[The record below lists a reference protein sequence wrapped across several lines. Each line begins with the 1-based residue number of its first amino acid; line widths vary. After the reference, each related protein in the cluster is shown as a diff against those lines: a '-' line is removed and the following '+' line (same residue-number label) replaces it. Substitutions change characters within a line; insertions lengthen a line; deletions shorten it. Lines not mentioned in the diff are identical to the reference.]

1 MKKSKRTSIRTKITF
16 VSGCD
21 HTYHGGYVVCYNHD
35 LYQEVFLSQHG
46 TDAAGYIQF
55 LQ

>member
-1 MKKSKRTSIRTKITF
+1 MKKSKRTSIRTKITL
-16 VSGCD
+16 SLAA
-21 HTYHGGYVVCYNHD
+21 TILMCYNHD

>member
-1 MKKSKRTSIRTKITF
+1 MKKSKRTSIRTKITL
-16 VSGCD
+16 SLAA
-21 HTYHGGYVVCYNHD
+21 TILIMVVMSCAITMI
-35 LYQEVFLSQHG
+35 FIKKHG

>member
-1 MKKSKRTSIRTKITF
+1 MKKSKMTSIRTKITLSLAATIL
-16 VSGCD
+16 VM
-21 HTYHGGYVVCYNHD
+21 VVMSCANHD